1 MEQIITAKLKLE
13 VRPEESEILLGTL
26 SAFRNAMNYL
36 FAENFND
43 KSTNIRTVHSKYYTL
58 LRDKFNLPSQLAVSS
73 ERLLCSTTKT
83 LWSRFKNQKDKAVL
97 KTVPKYKQLSAKY
110 VINRDITIKTESMVC
125 SITTLS
131 GRIKNIPLKG
141 WRKHYSQIRAGK
153 LRDPTLSYDKKS
165 KTFYLFLPI
174 HVLVEEKSPQLAVG
188 IDAGIRTAL
197 TAVSSTDTTKTYHI
211 PETAKAKKA
220 EFGKLRGDLQ
230 SKGTRSA
237 RRKLASVSGRERR
250 LISDVTHC
258 LSKQVVS
265 DFQDARIIMEDLTGI
280 RERTKTYRKNPED
293 RRQREQW
300 NFAELQF
307 KIGYKSVLYN
317 GIESLKK
324 NPAYS
329 SQTCPVCGFCSPKNR
344 NRGAETFRCL
354 QCNFEKNAD
363 IVAARNILSLGLF
376 VNQPIVPGSPVEQ
389 APRL

>member
-110 VINRDITIKTESMVC
+110 TLNRDITIKTENMEC
-125 SITTLS
+125 SLTTLS
-131 GRIKNIPLKG
+131 GRTKNIPLKG
-141 WRKHYSQIRAGK
+141 WRRHYSQIKSGK
-153 LRDPTLSYDKKS
+153 LGDPTLSYDKKS

-329 SQTCPVCGFCSPKNR
+329 SQTCPACGFCSPKNR
-344 NRGAETFRCL
+344 ISGAETFHCL